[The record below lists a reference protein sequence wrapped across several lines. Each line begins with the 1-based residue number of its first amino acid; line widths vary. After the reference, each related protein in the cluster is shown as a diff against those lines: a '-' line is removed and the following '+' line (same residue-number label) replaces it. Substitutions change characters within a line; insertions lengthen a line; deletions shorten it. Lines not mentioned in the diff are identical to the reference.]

1 MASYDTQ
8 MMAQMYSP
16 YPQRGSS
23 VSKTIGVTMLGGM
36 IGMNAYYL
44 PVGKDTFVQRA
55 FDLTKEEATEQIN
68 TLKNIAEEV
77 EKKKVSTP
85 SKMILTDM
93 ALPEDVTA
101 ISNKCSEI
109 EKKVTDPEAVKT
121 LKDSFS
127 KNFENYKKNAALMDN
142 NCAEAF
148 RSIKWGKFRWGMGIG
163 AAIGLALSLMSDK

>member
-1 MASYDTQ
+1 MASYD
-8 MMAQMYSP
+8 AQMNPMYYPASP
-16 YPQRGSS
+16 RSS
-23 VSKTIGVTMLGGM
+23 AKKAIGMTMIGGL

-44 PVGKDTFVQRA
+44 PVKKDVFVQKA
-55 FDLTKEEATEQIN
+55 FDITKEEATEQIN
-68 TLKNIAEEV
+68 TLKTIAEEV

>member
-55 FDLTKEEATEQIN
+55 FDITKEEATEQIN
-68 TLKNIAEEV
+68 TLKTIAEEV
-77 EKKKVSTP
+77 EKNKVS
-85 SKMILTDM
+85 
-93 ALPEDVTA
+93 TA